1 MKHLLLL
8 TWSLCTVSAA
18 AQTSLNMLLRSIWLD
33 PTLPTSSGLT
43 YNDIWGYSTPD
54 NGREYAI
61 MGSLTKVHFIDIT
74 NPDAPVEVEAIAGGG
89 SSLWRDMKTYS
100 KYAYSVAD
108 QNTTTEGLMVF
119 SLSDLPNSV
128 TKVLQTTAFFERCHN
143 IFIEEATGRL
153 YAAGCNTQSSGL
165 IVLDLTTDPAN
176 PTLLASV
183 ALSGNYVHD
192 VFVRNN
198 IAFCSHGF
206 NGLYAYDMTLPGSPM
221 TLGSLSGY
229 AETGY
234 NHSSWMTGDGNRLVF
249 CDETHGS
256 SVKIADIQDLEN
268 MSVISLFKS
277 ALLAPL
283 HTNSIAHNP
292 FIKGDSVYVSYY
304 HEGVQVFD
312 ISNPAD
318 VQRVAYYDTHTTHS
332 NYGGYDGA
340 WGVYPF
346 LPSGN
351 IIASDTKTG
360 LYVLS
365 FPPAS
370 PLPVEWGGFNARVEE
385 QGIRLNW
392 ETITERD
399 NAGFEVERSTDGRQF
414 QTIDHIPA
422 QGNSTSPQS
431 YAALDRLPAPGLNYY
446 RIKQLDFDGGY
457 AYSQIA
463 SVSFYGKENSIR
475 LYPTMVSVGDPVSI
489 SVGETYLSPALIS
502 VFDVAGALLYQ
513 TGVSLSQGENT
524 WRWPAQLGGSGIY
537 FVRIE
542 TPAGPHAFRVLVP

>member
-1 MKHLLLL
+1 MKRILLLVL
-8 TWSLCTVSAA
+8 NCTALLAA
-18 AQTSLNMLLRSIWLD
+18 AQTSLNMILRGQWFD
-33 PTLPTSSGLT
+33 PTLPISSGLT

-54 NGREYAI
+54 DGREYAI
-61 MGSLTKVHFIDIT
+61 IGSLTKVHFIDIT
-74 NPDAPVEVEAIAGGG
+74 TPAAPVEVAAIAGGG

-108 QNTTTEGLMVF
+108 QNPTTEGLMVF

-128 TKVLQTTAFFERCHN
+128 TKVLQTTAFFSRCHN

-153 YAAGCNTQSSGL
+153 YAAGCNTQSGGL
-165 IVLDLTTDPAN
+165 IVLDLVTDPAN

-183 ALSGNYVHD
+183 ALPGGYVHD

-206 NGLYAYDMTLPGSPM
+206 NGLYAYDLTNPGSPL
-221 TLGSLSGY
+221 TLGSLTGY
-229 AETGY
+229 PEAGY

-256 SVKIADIQDLEN
+256 SVKIADIQDLSDI
-268 MSVISLFKS
+268 SVISLFKS

-318 VQRVAYYDTHTTHS
+318 VQRVAYYDTHLNHT

-340 WGVYPF
+340 WGLYPF

-365 FPPAS
+365 FPPAA
-370 PLPVEWGGFNARVEE
+370 PLPVEWGSFHADVEE
-385 QGIRLNW
+385 HGIRLNW

-399 NAGFEVERSTDGRQF
+399 NAGFEVERSTDGRPF
-414 QTIDHIPA
+414 QTIARIPA
-422 QGNSTSPQS
+422 QGNSSAPQS
-431 YAALDRLPAPGLNYY
+431 YAAFDRSPAPGLHYY
-446 RIKQLDFDGGY
+446 RIRQTDYDGGY
-457 AYSQIA
+457 AFSVIV

-475 LYPTMVSVGDPVSI
+475 LYPTMVSAGGPVSI
-489 SVGETYLSPALIS
+489 SVGATYLSPVLIS
-502 VFDVAGALLYQ
+502 LFDVAGALVYQ

-524 WRWPAQLGGSGIY
+524 WRWPAQLGRSGIY

-542 TPAGPHAFRVLVP
+542 TPAGPHAFRVLVQ

>member
-1 MKHLLLL
+1 MKRILLLVL
-8 TWSLCTVSAA
+8 NFTALLAA
-18 AQTSLNMLLRSIWLD
+18 AQTSLNMLLRGQWFD
-33 PTLPTSSGLT
+33 PTLPISSGLT
-43 YNDIWGYSTPD
+43 YNDIWGYYNPND
-54 NGREYAI
+54 GREYAI

-74 NPDAPVEVEAIAGGG
+74 APAAPVEVAAIAGGG
-89 SSLWRDMKTYS
+89 SSLWRDMKTYG

-108 QNTTTEGLMVF
+108 QNPTTEGLMVF
-119 SLSDLPNSV
+119 ALYDLPNAV
-128 TKVLQTTAFFERCHN
+128 TKVLQTTEFFARCHN
-143 IFIEEATGRL
+143 IFIEESTGRL
-153 YAAGCNTQSSGL
+153 YAAGCNTRSNGL
-165 IVLDLTTDPAN
+165 IVLDLTNDPAN

-183 ALSGNYVHD
+183 ALPGNYVHD

-198 IAFCSHGF
+198 IAFCSHGL
-206 NGLYAYDMTLPGSPM
+206 NGLYAYDLTSPASPI
-221 TLGSLSGY
+221 TLGSLTGY
-229 AETGY
+229 PETGY
-234 NHSSWMTGDGNRLVF
+234 NHSSWMTNDGNRLVF

-256 SVKIADIQDLEN
+256 SVKIANIQDLSD

-292 FIKGDSVYVSYY
+292 FIKGDSVYVAYY

-312 ISNPAD
+312 ISNPSD
-318 VQRVAYYDTHTTHS
+318 VQRVAYYDTHLNHS

-340 WGVYPF
+340 WGLYPF

-370 PLPVEWGGFNARVEE
+370 PLPVEWGGFNARAEE
-385 QGIRLNW
+385 HDIRLNW

-414 QTIDHIPA
+414 QTIAHIPA
-422 QGNSTSPQS
+422 QGNSSSPQS
-431 YAALDRLPAPGLNYY
+431 YSALDRLPVPGLNYY

-457 AYSQIA
+457 AYSQII

-475 LYPTMVSVGDPVSI
+475 LYPTVVSAGDPISI
-489 SVGETYLSPALIS
+489 SIGAANLSSVLMS
-502 VFDVAGALLYQ
+502 VFDVAGARLHQ
-513 TGVSLSQGENT
+513 TAVSLSEGENS
-524 WRWPAQLGGSGIY
+524 WRWPTQLGRSGIY

-542 TPAGPHAFRVLVP
+542 TPTGSHTFRILVQ